1 MAQEL
6 QRKRKSLDIDKP
18 HGKKILHAKLSC
30 DQIPH
35 RIMGDKITENKT
47 AHKLL
52 FSVSVTLKLTLIS
65 DSHTVTLT
73 HLPAGHLPPP
83 IAIQLQTLHSA
94 LKCPCCGCDDN
105 PKSGLQLLSTCE
117 L

>member
-6 QRKRKSLDIDKP
+6 QRKRKSLDSDKP
-18 HGKKILHAKLSC
+18 RGKKILHAKLSC

-35 RIMGDKITENKT
+35 RIMGDEITENKT

-52 FSVSVTLKLTLIS
+52 FPASVTLKLTIIS

-73 HLPAGHLPPP
+73 HLPDGHLPPP
-83 IAIQLQTLHSA
+83 PTIAIQLQTLFYTM
-94 LKCPCCGCDDN
+94 L
-105 PKSGLQLLSTCE
+105 
-117 L
+117 